1 MAVVT
6 SFCNIKGEC
15 FLIKKDKEDISLK
28 DYFDLRIN
36 DLKNY
41 IDTKFENLEKAN
53 NLARENLDTRLESMN
68 EFRNSMKD
76 QASTY
81 ITRKEIEAITEREQ
95 IKTRWVVTE
104 ILIIFGIVLSVI
116 VALINFLKI

>member
-1 MAVVT
+1 
-6 SFCNIKGEC
+6 
-15 FLIKKDKEDISLK
+15 
-28 DYFDLRIN
+28 
-36 DLKNY
+36 
-41 IDTKFENLEKAN
+41 
-53 NLARENLDTRLESMN
+53 
-68 EFRNSMKD
+68 MKD